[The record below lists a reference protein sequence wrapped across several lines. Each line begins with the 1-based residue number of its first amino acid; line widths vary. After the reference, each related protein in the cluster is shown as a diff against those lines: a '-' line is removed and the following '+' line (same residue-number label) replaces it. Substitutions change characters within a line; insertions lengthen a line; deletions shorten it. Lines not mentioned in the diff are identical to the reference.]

1 MIMKVKLSD
10 QTLFKELDAGAVA
23 LNLQTG
29 KYYSL
34 NSVGT
39 RMWMLLAEENSLE
52 EVRDV
57 IVSEYDA
64 PPERVDKDLM
74 ALIAGLKTAGLLA
87 KS

>member
-1 MIMKVKLSD
+1 MKVRLSD
-10 QTLFKELDAGAVA
+10 QAIFKELDAGALA

-34 NSVGT
+34 NSVGR
-39 RMWMLLAEENSLE
+39 RMWMLLAEENSLD

-64 PPERVDKDLM
+64 PPEQVDRDLM
-74 ALIAGLKTAGLLA
+74 VLVAGLKTAGLLA
-87 KS
+87 

>member
-1 MIMKVKLSD
+1 MKVKLSD
-10 QTLFKELDAGAVA
+10 QALFKELDAGALA

-34 NSVGT
+34 NSVGR
-39 RMWMLLAEENSLE
+39 RMWILLAEENSLD

-57 IVSEYDA
+57 IISEYDA

-74 ALIAGLKTAGLLA
+74 ALLAGLKTAGLLA
-87 KS
+87 KA